1 MARITKAQQRI
12 NDARYRI
19 YYAQPDAKKMSED
32 GDQVSLFS
40 WAEIN
45 YPEYKFFHVPN
56 ETRGSKF
63 HYIKRQQMGVRGGVS
78 DLISQKPS
86 GQWSSC
92 ALEIKRVGVKMDAV
106 SDDQHKYLNFVADN
120 GGFAAVCFGCEAGK
134 LAILDY
140 VAGKK

>member
-19 YYAQPDAKKMSED
+19 YYAQPDAKKLSED

-40 WAEIN
+40 WVELN
-45 YPEYKFFHVPN
+45 HPEYKFFHVPN
-56 ETRGSKF
+56 ETRGSAR
-63 HYIKRQQMGVRGGVS
+63 HYAKRHQMGVRGGVS

-92 ALEIKRVGVKMDAV
+92 SIELKRVGVKMDAV
-106 SDDQHKYLNFVADN
+106 SDEQHDYLNFVADN
-120 GGFAAVCFGCEAGK
+120 GGFAAVCFGYEAGK
-134 LAILDY
+134 LAVLDY